1 METPNR
7 RRLNDGLWQPLER
20 PLLQW
25 LVARLPAQVTP
36 DQLTAL
42 GLFGASIAFVGYT
55 LSNWHPGFLWLATG
69 GIMIN
74 WFGDSLDG
82 TLARSRRIERPR
94 YGFFIDHTT
103 DLYAEIFFALGI
115 GLTPYVRFEVA
126 CLALIAYLVM
136 AVYTFVRANV
146 LGTLQIAF
154 NGVGPTE
161 VRVGMIVLNTW
172 MLIAP
177 PRPVATLWA
186 PLTAIDFVIL
196 ASAASVAVVATVLIR
211 RDAQRL
217 AVEDPP
223 RS

>member
-1 METPNR
+1 MDQR
-7 RRLNDGLWQPLER
+7 RRLNEGLWQPLER
-20 PLLQW
+20 PLLRW
-25 LVARLPAQVTP
+25 LVARLPPQITP

-42 GLFGASIAFVGYT
+42 GLAGSATAFLGYP
-55 LSNWHPGFLWLATG
+55 LSRWHPGFLWLATA
-69 GIMIN
+69 GIIIN

-82 TLARSRRIERPR
+82 TLARARRIERPR

-172 MLIAP
+172 MFVAP

-211 RDAQRL
+211 RDARLL